1 MKSYSWI
8 LILVLFLSG
17 FSSCHSDAERY
28 KDILREGSWYVYDID
43 YSYKLY
49 DDFETPELFDFFHY
63 LLDER
68 NLLFLPGDTAFSF
81 KKYCSSLVIV
91 VKMLIFVHS
100 DAEAP
105 P

>member
-1 MKSYSWI
+1 MSRKI
-8 LILVLFLSG
+8 TFLTLFLW
-17 FSSCHSDAERY
+17 
-28 KDILREGSWYVYDID
+28 LM
-43 YSYKLY
+43 
-49 DDFETPELFDFFHY
+49 T
-63 LLDER
+63 
-68 NLLFLPGDTAFSF
+68 TAFSF

>member
-1 MKSYSWI
+1 MASNSGIKTLSQNKVLSNYFMYKFMKKNETKKSFGKLLSWR
-8 LILVLFLSG
+8 
-17 FSSCHSDAERY
+17 H
-28 KDILREGSWYVYDID
+28 
-43 YSYKLY
+43 
-49 DDFETPELFDFFHY
+49 
-63 LLDER
+63 
-68 NLLFLPGDTAFSF
+68 TAFSF

>member
-1 MKSYSWI
+1 M
-8 LILVLFLSG
+8 
-17 FSSCHSDAERY
+17 
-28 KDILREGSWYVYDID
+28 D
-43 YSYKLY
+43 YFRRKQISAM
-49 DDFETPELFDFFHY
+49 
-63 LLDER
+63 
-68 NLLFLPGDTAFSF
+68 LLFFAFTAFSF

>member
-1 MKSYSWI
+1 MFDAI
-8 LILVLFLSG
+8 LQNVNDG
-17 FSSCHSDAERY
+17 CKCNH
-28 KDILREGSWYVYDID
+28 
-43 YSYKLY
+43 
-49 DDFETPELFDFFHY
+49 ELF
-63 LLDER
+63 
-68 NLLFLPGDTAFSF
+68 TAFSF

>member
-1 MKSYSWI
+1 MKKISSLVRKI
-8 LILVLFLSG
+8 LSEVG
-17 FSSCHSDAERY
+17 
-28 KDILREGSWYVYDID
+28 
-43 YSYKLY
+43 
-49 DDFETPELFDFFHY
+49 
-63 LLDER
+63 R
-68 NLLFLPGDTAFSF
+68 NDTAFSF

>member
-1 MKSYSWI
+1 MNSFKGNIS
-8 LILVLFLSG
+8 
-17 FSSCHSDAERY
+17 
-28 KDILREGSWYVYDID
+28 
-43 YSYKLY
+43 
-49 DDFETPELFDFFHY
+49 FFKGW
-63 LLDER
+63 L
-68 NLLFLPGDTAFSF
+68 TAFSF

>member
-1 MKSYSWI
+1 MK
-8 LILVLFLSG
+8 
-17 FSSCHSDAERY
+17 
-28 KDILREGSWYVYDID
+28 ID
-43 YSYKLY
+43 WKII
-49 DDFETPELFDFFHY
+49 
-63 LLDER
+63 R
-68 NLLFLPGDTAFSF
+68 NWALGEASEKEKQEVDTAFSF

>member
-1 MKSYSWI
+1 MQNYFSIQFLWVIKSLW
-8 LILVLFLSG
+8 L
-17 FSSCHSDAERY
+17 
-28 KDILREGSWYVYDID
+28 
-43 YSYKLY
+43 
-49 DDFETPELFDFFHY
+49 
-63 LLDER
+63 
-68 NLLFLPGDTAFSF
+68 TAFSF

>member
-1 MKSYSWI
+1 MQDYY
-8 LILVLFLSG
+8 
-17 FSSCHSDAERY
+17 FSEKEKR
-28 KDILREGSWYVYDID
+28 K
-43 YSYKLY
+43 
-49 DDFETPELFDFFHY
+49 FEEKVRIP
-63 LLDER
+63 
-68 NLLFLPGDTAFSF
+68 DTAFSF

>member
-1 MKSYSWI
+1 MKSNVKSCLGKI
-8 LILVLFLSG
+8 F
-17 FSSCHSDAERY
+17 FS
-28 KDILREGSWYVYDID
+28 IFI
-43 YSYKLY
+43 
-49 DDFETPELFDFFHY
+49 
-63 LLDER
+63 
-68 NLLFLPGDTAFSF
+68 TAFSF

>member
-1 MKSYSWI
+1 M
-8 LILVLFLSG
+8 LG
-17 FSSCHSDAERY
+17 
-28 KDILREGSWYVYDID
+28 
-43 YSYKLY
+43 
-49 DDFETPELFDFFHY
+49 
-63 LLDER
+63 
-68 NLLFLPGDTAFSF
+68 TAFSF

>member
-1 MKSYSWI
+1 MNYN
-8 LILVLFLSG
+8 F
-17 FSSCHSDAERY
+17 
-28 KDILREGSWYVYDID
+28 
-43 YSYKLY
+43 
-49 DDFETPELFDFFHY
+49 P
-63 LLDER
+63 
-68 NLLFLPGDTAFSF
+68 TAFSF